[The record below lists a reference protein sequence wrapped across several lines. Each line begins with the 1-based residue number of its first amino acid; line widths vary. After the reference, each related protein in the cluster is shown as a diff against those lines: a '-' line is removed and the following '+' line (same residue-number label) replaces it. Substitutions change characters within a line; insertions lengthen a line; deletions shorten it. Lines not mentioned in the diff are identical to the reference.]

1 MRKNNSFNYYQLFGL
16 LIFSLLFLRGEIC
29 FSQSN
34 VYNKNGLLIVKDANY
49 LKSQIQKDSSLQ
61 MVDLRARIPTLL
73 FDLKYATSNNF
84 MQEKLYPPI
93 TTTFLRRPAANALAE
108 VVMYLKEKGYGIQIW
123 DAYRPYSIS
132 EKMWEKIKDPRYVAD
147 PAQGSGHNRG
157 ISVDLT
163 LINLNTLKEELMPTK
178 FDNFTDT
185 AHSNFMNLSSQVLK
199 NREIL
204 TSAMEKFGFIQLET
218 EWWHFYL
225 PNASNY
231 NVLDFSFK
239 ELQQLNKKVK

>member
-1 MRKNNSFNYYQLFGL
+1 MRKTNSFNYCQF
-16 LIFSLLFLRGEIC
+16 FRLLFFSFLFLNGEIS

-34 VYNKNGLLIVKDANY
+34 VYNKNGLLIVKDVNF
-49 LKSQIQKDSSLQ
+49 LKTQIHKDPSLQ
-61 MVDLRARIPTLL
+61 MVDLGARIPTLS
-73 FDLKYATSNNF
+73 FDLKYATSENF

-93 TTTFLRRPAANALAE
+93 TTTFLRKPAADALAK
-108 VVMYLKEKGYGIQIW
+108 VVSYLKLQGYGIKIW
-123 DAYRPYSIS
+123 DAYRPYSVT
-132 EKMWEKIKDPRYVAD
+132 ELMWQKIKDPRYVAD
-147 PAQGSGHNRG
+147 PSEGSGHNRG

-163 LINLNTLKEELMPTK
+163 LINLATLKEELMPTG

-185 AHSNFMNLSSQVLK
+185 AQANFMNLPPQILI

-225 PNASNY
+225 PNSASY
-231 NVLDFSFK
+231 NVMDFSFK
-239 ELQQLNKKVK
+239 ELQRLIKKIK